1 MKARIAVL
9 LCLLA
14 LVIGCSGS
22 DAPSNTPAGNTL
34 IQEAGDF
41 VLRPDLQVLP
51 SDGSVVVVQVADDQ
65 VVLGGTV
72 PTITPG
78 SALMMN
84 SGQQQ
89 FIRRV
94 VSVTEQPDG
103 TVVVVTTPGSLL
115 DVFETADIEQTEILG
130 AEALQGIQPVMEG
143 VTIGEPV
150 ANRVEGGFSLPIHF
164 ENSPL
169 TDRNGNVLARA
180 NGDISVTFGFE
191 TALQFN
197 ASKFLNPPTTIEH
210 LKLAPFVQAR
220 GNLQVEGLAAG
231 DFEQE
236 YVVASFPGGIPLAGF
251 GPVSITAN
259 LDLLAYANGSINV
272 SGTTGFN
279 ADIFATFGIQ
289 AFDGNFGVFNP
300 SPEASFNVTP
310 PEVQGSASFSLSL
323 ARPKVSISVLGLGD
337 AHVKADVVRAGLQ
350 AAFTNTPE
358 PGYTIGAVGE
368 FEVLAGATIKIG
380 PFGVPPFQIPDRT
393 IFNQTLP
400 VATFRYAVGDP
411 IFLPRGGAPA
421 NPFIQTFLIP
431 LSPQLRPGEYAFVLA
446 QGLKF
451 LGPLPFI
458 LPQDVNWTSSNGNV
472 LEVVSST
479 GFFTLVRARQAGTAR
494 ITGTG
499 AGSPPGVLDL
509 TVINSPLTSLRIE
522 PPGADITNRAS
533 LQARAIGTYADGTQV
548 DVTDFVQWASS
559 NSGLAIVTP
568 RGELQVVPD
577 PTSNRGGL
585 LQSAATGQITLSASF
600 RGQRASAD
608 IGINTPRITQLFLL
622 RGPAPNFSLTLP
634 GEIFPGD
641 GVQLEAVAFFAD
653 GTRRVITD
661 QVQWSSDDEFIAEVT
676 STGLLNAISSGN
688 TRIRARLND
697 LERQFFLRV
706 DEAIVD
712 SLEATPSEV
721 TLAPGQRVLLNVF
734 ANFAGG
740 GRQDVTA
747 HARVRSI
754 FGEVAGYDQDTHEL
768 IARNTGISLFYITYG
783 GAGTLMAVLV
793 LPNQA
798 SHLFVA
804 NTLTPGIAVTTIGS
818 DGGLTA
824 VTGSPFALASRP
836 NELLRLGDF
845 VVASLTGIGANQL
858 AVNRYDPDSG
868 ALTPA
873 GSVALT
879 GISFQPLPMGQL
891 DANTMVVV
899 EGLMN
904 LIKLLVMDL
913 DTGALVEH
921 DSEVVL
927 GTGPVDVAVSP
938 GAGANPTL
946 VFVANQFSND
956 VAVYL
961 ADLNTGQLTLVP
973 GSPFP
978 NPQAGDQIGGIEV
991 VQDHLYVTN
1000 TVSNTLSRYQV
1011 NLTTGVLTPGA
1022 TFASGGV
1029 LPGRLT
1035 RLETP
1040 AALFLYC
1047 ANAGSSNV
1055 SGFQVDPISGNL
1067 APLAGFPVAAQGNN
1081 PHQFTQASLPNGTVV
1096 LYLTTSNQ
1104 VTGFSVNTTTGLLT
1118 PLTGSPF
1125 GGFSSP
1131 DGIAD

>member
-1 MKARIAVL
+1 MKPRIFALFLLFVL
-9 LCLLA
+9 
-14 LVIGCSGS
+14 VVGCSGS
-22 DAPSNTPAGNTL
+22 DAPSNTPAGNTF
-34 IQEAGDF
+34 IQQTGDF
-41 VLRPDLQVLP
+41 VLREDLQVLP
-51 SDGSVVVVQVADDQ
+51 ADGSVVVQTITDEQ
-65 VVLGGTV
+65 VVLTGTV

-94 VSVTEQPDG
+94 VSVSEQPDG
-103 TVVVVTTPGSLL
+103 SVVVVTTPGSLL
-115 DVFETADIEQTEILG
+115 DVFVSADIEQTEILG

-300 SPEASFNVTP
+300 APEATFNVTP
-310 PEVQGSASFSLSL
+310 PDVQGTAQFSLSL

-337 AHVKADVVRAGLQ
+337 AHVKADVVRAGVQ
-350 AAFTNTPE
+350 ASFTNTPQ
-358 PGYTIGAVGE
+358 PGYSIGAVGE

-380 PFGVPPFQIPDRT
+380 PFGIPPFQIPDRT

-411 IFLPRGGAPA
+411 IFLPRAGAGS
-421 NPFIQTFLIP
+421 NPFVTTFLIP
-431 LSPQLRPGEYAFVLA
+431 TAPQLRPGEYGFVLA

-451 LGPLPFI
+451 LGPLPLVI
-458 LPQDVNWTSSNGNV
+458 PQDVNWSSSNGNV
-472 LEVVSST
+472 IEVLSSS
-479 GFFTLVRARQAGTAR
+479 GIFTLVRARQAGTAR
-494 ITGTG
+494 ITST
-499 AGSPPGVLDL
+499 ATGSPAGAVDL
-509 TVINSPLTSLRIE
+509 TVLNTPLSSLRIE

-533 LQARAIGTYADGTQV
+533 MQARAIGTYADGTQV

-568 RGELQVVPD
+568 RGEVQARSD
-577 PTSNRGGL
+577 ATSNRGGL

-641 GVQLEAVAFFAD
+641 GVQMEAVAFFAD
-653 GTRRVITD
+653 GTRRVITSE
-661 QVQWSSDDEFIAEVT
+661 VQWSSDDEFVAEVT
-676 STGLLNAISSGN
+676 PAGLINAISSGN

-706 DEAIVD
+706 DEGIVD
-712 SLEATPSEV
+712 SLQVTPSEV
-721 TLAPGQRVLLNVF
+721 TLAPGQRVPLNVF

-740 GRQDVTA
+740 GRSDVTA
-747 HARVRSI
+747 LARVRAI
-754 FGEVAGYDQDTHEL
+754 VGEVAGYDATSHEL

-783 GAGTLMAVLV
+783 GSGALMAVLV

-804 NTLTPGIAVTTIGS
+804 NTLVPGIAVTTVGA

-824 VTGSPFALASRP
+824 VTGSPFALALRP
-836 NELLRLGDF
+836 FELLRLGDF
-845 VVASLTGIGANQL
+845 VVASLSSNAPNQL
-858 AVNRYDPDSG
+858 SVNRYDPDSG
-868 ALTPA
+868 ALSPA
-873 GSVALT
+873 GSVPLT
-879 GISFQPLPMGQL
+879 GNFFQPLPMDQL

-899 EGLMN
+899 EGFQN
-904 LIKLLVMDL
+904 LIRLLVMDL
-913 DTGALVEH
+913 ATGALVEH
-921 DSEVVL
+921 DNEVVV

-938 GAGANPTL
+938 GSGANPTL
-946 VFVANQFSND
+946 VFVANQDSND
-956 VAVYL
+956 VTVYL

-978 NPQAGDQIGGIEV
+978 NPVAGDQIGAVEV
-991 VQDHLYVTN
+991 VQDNLYVTN
-1000 TVSNTLSRYQV
+1000 RVSNTISRYTI
-1011 NLTTGVLTPGA
+1011 NLTTGVLTPG
-1022 TFASGGV
+1022 TSFASGGV
-1029 LPGRLT
+1029 LPGRMT

-1047 ANAGSSNV
+1047 ANSGSSNV
-1055 SGFQVDPISGNL
+1055 TGFQVNPTNGAL
-1067 APLAGFPVAAQGNN
+1067 APLAGFPVAAGGNN
-1081 PHQFTQASLPNGTVV
+1081 PHQFTQVSLPDGTVV

-1104 VTGFSVNTTTGLLT
+1104 VSGFEVDTTSGALT